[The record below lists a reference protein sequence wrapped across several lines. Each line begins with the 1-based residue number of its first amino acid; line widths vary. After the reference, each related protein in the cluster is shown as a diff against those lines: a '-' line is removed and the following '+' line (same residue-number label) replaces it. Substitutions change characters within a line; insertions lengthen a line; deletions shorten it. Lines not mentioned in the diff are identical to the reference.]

1 MVFLRNE
8 EGGAGR
14 GLRLPVAAPTPCTPS
29 LARCR
34 VCVSFRP
41 LAQARSSRPGRG
53 DIPPLP
59 RERRPQRPQLAV
71 STAECPRH
79 QASLLPLPLP
89 REWVARVTFER
100 SLTLNEA
107 SAGLCFTVLPGDRA
121 CSVTWLS
128 SCLCRPPPRGM
139 ACSPWTPCLPLVGFS
154 RRKDQLRCNSIHT
167 HTHALGEFCIEKKLQ
182 IRTMA
187 TAL

>member
-1 MVFLRNE
+1 MPGVASDFLWPPRRRARRAWLA
-8 EGGAGR
+8 AGSASLS
-14 GLRLPVAAPTPCTPS
+14 GLWR
-29 LARCR
+29 
-34 VCVSFRP
+34 
-41 LAQARSSRPGRG
+41 RPGPHALAVETS
-53 DIPPLP
+53 PPLP

-79 QASLLPLPLP
+79 QATLLPLPLP

-107 SAGLCFTVLPGDRA
+107 SAGLCFTALPGDRA